1 MRAVILAAGR
11 GSRLRPYTDRRP
23 KCMVEVRGK
32 PLLESTLSALDQA
45 GVREAVIVVGYFGDQ
60 IREAYGARFGGV
72 TLRYVEN
79 PVYGSTNTLYG
90 LWMARALMDED
101 ILLLEAD
108 RLYEPE
114 VLTELVESPH
124 EDIAL
129 VAELAP
135 HMTGTVLFAVGDRA
149 TSMVLR
155 KDQHPDFDLSEALKT
170 VSVYKLS
177 EEVLEHTLVP
187 ALVQWVRTERTDEP
201 YEAVLAQL
209 IAEGTLP
216 LHVHRMGPRPWADI
230 DDAKDLRIAEA
241 TFAAVHGEPLDEQ
254 EPRSASSG
262 GRY

>member
-11 GSRLRPYTDRRP
+11 GSRLKPYTDSQP

-32 PLLESTLSALDQA
+32 PLLESTLSALDRA
-45 GVREAVIVVGYFGDQ
+45 GVREAVIVVGYFADQ
-60 IREAYGARFGGV
+60 IREAFGSRFGGV
-72 TLRYVEN
+72 QLRYVEN

-114 VLTELVESPH
+114 VLAELVQSAH
-124 EDIAL
+124 EDVAL
-129 VAELAP
+129 VDELAP
-135 HMTGTVLFAVGDRA
+135 HMDGTVIFAEGDRA

-155 KDQHPDFDLSEALKT
+155 KDQGPDFDASGALKT

-177 EEVLEHTLVP
+177 EELLEHALVP
-187 ALVQWVRTERTDEP
+187 SLAQWVRSERTDEP

-216 LHVHRMGPRPWADI
+216 LHVHRMGRRPWADI
-230 DDAKDLRIAEA
+230 DDPKDLRIAEA
-241 TFAAVHGEPLDEQ
+241 TFAAAHGETLDERD
-254 EPRSASSG
+254 PRPPSG
-262 GRY
+262 GC